1 MLPQVRQCSPAPP
14 VCHFAMPPIDCSIA
28 PSAPRVVAPYAH
40 TLWDAARAEGLPQA
54 VLEQVLGPGG
64 LGEADITAAAYRALL
79 QQAVAHAGPGFGWRL
94 GQSVKPTTYGVNG
107 ILLLA
112 CPTLGEALQQV
123 LRFES
128 LVHDLGRSSFERQG
142 DQVVYA
148 WRNNCPDHAAAGA
161 LVESVFSGIQT
172 CAQWLVGQ
180 AVTGFTLEF
189 MHHTDTETAAAIARA
204 SGASVRWGAQAHRA
218 VFPAAVLGWPIPQAN
233 KTLLPLLQTHADELL
248 QARHPREGG
257 IVAQVRQCI
266 SGRLGQGMVKLAD
279 VAQDLHLSTRTLQRR
294 LMDAG
299 VAYQALLDATRHEL
313 ACHYLATSAMPIAEV
328 GYLLGY
334 QDAPAFHH
342 AFKQWQGQGPGQY
355 RASRASA

>member
-1 MLPQVRQCSPAPP
+1 
-14 VCHFAMPPIDCSIA
+14 MPPIDCSIA

-40 TLWDAARAEGLPQA
+40 TLWDAARSEGVPQA
-54 VLEQVLGPGG
+54 VLTQVVGPQG
-64 LGEADITAAAYRALL
+64 LGENDLPAPAYMALL

-128 LVHDLGRSSFERQG
+128 LVHDLGRSSFERLGAQG
-142 DQVVYA
+142 IYA
-148 WRNNCPDHAAAGA
+148 WRNDSAAHPAASA

-172 CAQWLVGQ
+172 CAQWLVGEPL
-180 AVTGFTLEF
+180 AGFTLEF
-189 MHHTDTETAAAIARA
+189 MHHTDPITAATIARA
-204 SGASVRWGAQAHRA
+204 SGATVRWGAQSDRA
-218 VFPAAVLGWPIPQAN
+218 IFPAAVLDWPIPQAN
-233 KTLLPLLQTHADELL
+233 KALLPLLQSHADELL
-248 QARHPREGG
+248 QARHPREVG
-257 IVAQVRQCI
+257 IVAQVRLSI

-279 VAQDLHLSTRTLQRR
+279 VAHDLHLSTRTLQRR
-294 LMDAG
+294 LADAG

-313 ACHYLATSAMPIAEV
+313 ACHYLASSAMPIAEV

-355 RASRASA
+355 RAAHAGA

>member
-1 MLPQVRQCSPAPP
+1 ML
-14 VCHFAMPPIDCSIA
+14 PIDCSIA

-40 TLWDAARAEGLPQA
+40 TLWDAARAEGLPQHI
-54 VLEQVLGPGG
+54 LEHVLGSSG
-64 LGEADITAAAYRALL
+64 LGEGDIPADAYMALL
-79 QQAVAHAGPGFGWRL
+79 QQAVAHAGSGFAWRL

-128 LVHDLGRSSFERQG
+128 LVHDLGRSSFEREG

-148 WRNNCPDHAAAGA
+148 WRNDCPGHGAAGA

-172 CAQWLVGQ
+172 CAQWLVGRSLS
-180 AVTGFTLEF
+180 GFTLEF
-189 MHHTDTETAAAIARA
+189 MHHTDAATAAAIARA

-218 VFPAAVLGWPIPQAN
+218 IFPAAVLDWPIPQAN

-248 QARHPREGG
+248 QARHPRDGG

-279 VAQDLHLSTRTLQRR
+279 VAHDLHLSTRTLQRR
-294 LMDAG
+294 LAEAG
-299 VAYQALLDATRHEL
+299 VAYQALLDSTRHEL
-313 ACHYLATSAMPIAEV
+313 ACHYLATSAMPIGEV

-355 RASRASA
+355 RRSR

>member
-1 MLPQVRQCSPAPP
+1 
-14 VCHFAMPPIDCSIA
+14 MPPIDCSIA

-40 TLWDAARAEGLPQA
+40 TLWDAARTEGVPQT
-54 VLEQVLGPGG
+54 LLDQVVGPNG
-64 LGEADITAAAYRALL
+64 LGESDIQVPTYMALL

-142 DQVVYA
+142 DQVIYA
-148 WRNNCPDHAAAGA
+148 WHNHCAGHAAASA

-180 AVTGFTLEF
+180 PLAGFNVEF
-189 MHHTDTETAAAIARA
+189 MHHTDPTTAATIARA
-204 SGASVRWGAQAHRA
+204 SGATVRWGAQSHRA
-218 VFPAAVLGWPIPQAN
+218 IFPAAVLDWPIPHAN
-233 KTLLPLLQTHADELL
+233 KTLLPLLQSHADELL
-248 QARHPREGG
+248 QARHPREVG
-257 IVAQVRQCI
+257 IVAQVRQSI

-294 LMDAG
+294 LAEEG

-313 ACHYLATSAMPIAEV
+313 ACHYLASSAMPIAEV

-355 RASRASA
+355 RAAHAVT